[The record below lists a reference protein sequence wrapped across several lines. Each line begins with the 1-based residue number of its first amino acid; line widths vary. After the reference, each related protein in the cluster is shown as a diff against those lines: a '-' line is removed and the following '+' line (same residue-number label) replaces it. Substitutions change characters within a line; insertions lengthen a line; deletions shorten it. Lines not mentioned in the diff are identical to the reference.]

1 MLSLKL
7 KSAWK
12 LLDLV
17 LNKPMS
23 IFDII
28 TVLIF
33 FSGVF
38 LFINTFY
45 LKLPSSIGLTIL
57 ALVLSLLVLIFG
69 QVFPE
74 FHLAEAVKKYDFA
87 EVLYRFVLSVMLFAG
102 ALNVDF
108 RKLGD
113 QLVPVL
119 VLSFFGVLIS
129 TVVIATL
136 IYFTA
141 SFMGVSLSYIAALV
155 FGALISSTDPVAI
168 TKTIQRF
175 RLPGDLETKI
185 SGEALLNGGIA
196 IVLALVLVNIYREGE
211 LRGAIN
217 FSGTIWVLF
226 RDLGSGLIVGGI
238 FGWMGY
244 KVLKYVDNDHVEVE
258 VLVTLALVMGGSYI
272 ADLFA
277 ASSMLV
283 AVTTGL
289 ILGNFGRDE
298 EGESAVGEY
307 VYKFWQLMEDT
318 LAAMLFVLIGFE
330 MLVIPL
336 RLDYFALGFFAVN
349 FSLFGRW
356 LSVFIPI
363 RLMSRS
369 RSFDNNT
376 IPVLSW
382 GSLRG
387 GLPVAVSLSLINF
400 PGQEIIVTMTYV
412 VVVCSV
418 LYQGLTLSKVM
429 KVYNI

>member
-1 MLSLKL
+1 
-7 KSAWK
+7 
-12 LLDLV
+12 
-17 LNKPMS
+17 MS

-28 TVLIF
+28 AVLIF

-57 ALVLSLLVLIFG
+57 ALVLSLLVFIFG
-69 QVFPE
+69 QLFPE
-74 FHLAEAVKKYDFA
+74 FHLAEQVKKYDFA
-87 EVLYRFVLSVMLFAG
+87 DVLYRFVLSVMLFAG

-108 RKLGD
+108 RKLGN
-113 QLVPVL
+113 QLIPVL

-141 SFMGVSLSYIAALV
+141 DAMGVALSYIAALV

-175 RLPGDLETKI
+175 RMSNELETKI

-196 IVLALVLVNIYREGE
+196 IVLALVLVNIYREGVAE
-211 LRGAIN
+211 GSLNFTGAA
-217 FSGTIWVLF
+217 WVLI
-226 RDLGSGLIVGGI
+226 RDIGGGVIGGLI
-238 FGWMGY
+238 FGWIGY
-244 KVLKYVDNDHVEVE
+244 KLLAYIDNDDVEVE
-258 VLVTLALVMGGSYI
+258 VLVTLALVMGGSYV
-272 ADLFA
+272 ADLFS
-277 ASSMLV
+277 ASSMMV

-298 EGESAVGEY
+298 HGESAVGAY
-307 VYKFWQLMEDT
+307 VYRFWQLMEDT

-349 FSLFGRW
+349 FALFGRW
-356 LSVFIPI
+356 ISVFIPI
-363 RLMSRS
+363 RMMSRN
-369 RSFDNNT
+369 RSFDTGT

-382 GSLRG
+382 GALRG
-387 GLPVAVSLSLINF
+387 GLPVAVSLSLTNF
-400 PGQEIIVTMTYV
+400 PGQELIVTMTYV
-412 VVVCSV
+412 VVVCTV
-418 LYQGLTLSKVM
+418 LYQGLTLTKVM
-429 KVYNI
+429 KVYNTNPQQ

>member
-1 MLSLKL
+1 
-7 KSAWK
+7 
-12 LLDLV
+12 
-17 LNKPMS
+17 MS

-57 ALVLSLLVLIFG
+57 ALILSLLVFIFG
-69 QVFPE
+69 QLFPE
-74 FHLAEAVKKYDFA
+74 FHLAEQVKKYDFA
-87 EVLYRFVLSVMLFAG
+87 DVLYRFVLSVMLFAG

-108 RKLGD
+108 KKLGN
-113 QLVPVL
+113 QLIPVL

-129 TVVIATL
+129 TFVIATL

-141 SFMGVSLSYIAALV
+141 GYLGISLSYIAALV

-175 RLPGDLETKI
+175 RMSNDLETKI

-196 IVLALVLVNIYREGE
+196 IVLALVLVNIYREGVAE
-211 LRGAIN
+211 GALS
-217 FSGTIWVLF
+217 FTGTIWVLI
-226 RDLGSGLIVGGI
+226 RDIGGGI
-238 FGWMGY
+238 IGGLFFGWVGY
-244 KVLKYVDNDHVEVE
+244 KLLAYIDNDDVEVE
-258 VLVTLALVMGGSYI
+258 VLVTLALVMGGSYV
-272 ADLFA
+272 ADLFSM
-277 ASSMLV
+277 SSMMV

-298 EGESAVGEY
+298 QGESAVGEY
-307 VYKFWQLMEDT
+307 VYRFWQLMEDT

-336 RLDYFALGFFAVN
+336 KLDYFALGFFAVN
-349 FSLFGRW
+349 FALFGRW
-356 LSVFIPI
+356 ISVFIPI
-363 RLMSRS
+363 RMMAMR
-369 RSFDNNT
+369 RSFDTGT
-376 IPVLSW
+376 IPILSW
-382 GSLRG
+382 GALRG
-387 GLPVAVSLSLINF
+387 GLPVAVSLSLTNF

-412 VVVCSV
+412 VVVSTV
-418 LYQGLTLSKVM
+418 LYQGLTLARMMKIFNSSTSKL
-429 KVYNI
+429 N

>member
-1 MLSLKL
+1 
-7 KSAWK
+7 
-12 LLDLV
+12 
-17 LNKPMS
+17 MS

-28 TVLIF
+28 AVLIF

-57 ALVLSLLVLIFG
+57 ALILSLVVFVFG
-69 QVFPE
+69 QLFPE
-74 FHLAEAVKKYDFA
+74 YHLAEHVKSYDFSD
-87 EVLYRFVLSVMLFAG
+87 VLYRFVLSVMLFAG

-113 QLVPVL
+113 QLIPVL

-136 IYFTA
+136 IYYTA
-141 SFMGVSLSYIAALV
+141 GFIGVSLSYIASLV
-155 FGALISSTDPVAI
+155 FGALISATDPVAI
-168 TKTIQRF
+168 TKSIQRF
-175 RLPGDLETKI
+175 RLSNELETKI

-196 IVLALVLVNIYREGE
+196 IVLALVLVNIYRESE
-211 LRGAIN
+211 AVGAIS
-217 FSGTIWVLF
+217 FSGTLWVLF
-226 RDLGSGLIVGGI
+226 RDLGSGLIVGLI
-238 FGWMGY
+238 FGWIGY
-244 KVLKYVDNDHVEVE
+244 KLLKYIDNDDVEVE

-272 ADLFA
+272 ADLFS

-289 ILGNFGRDE
+289 ILGNFGRNE
-298 EGESAVGEY
+298 EGESAVGGY
-307 VYKFWQLMEDT
+307 VYRFWQLMEDT

-349 FSLFGRW
+349 FALFGRW
-356 LSVFIPI
+356 ISVFVPI
-363 RLMSRS
+363 KMMSRK
-369 RSFDNNT
+369 RSFENST

-387 GLPVAVSLSLINF
+387 GLPVAVSLSLTDL
-400 PGQEIIVTMTYV
+400 PGQELIVTMTYV
-412 VVVCSV
+412 VVVCTV
-418 LYQGLTLSKVM
+418 LYQGLTLTKVM
-429 KVYNI
+429 QVYRANT

>member
-1 MLSLKL
+1 
-7 KSAWK
+7 
-12 LLDLV
+12 
-17 LNKPMS
+17 MS

-28 TVLIF
+28 AVLIF

-38 LFINTFY
+38 LFVNTFY

-57 ALVLSLLVLIFG
+57 ALLLSLLVFIFG
-69 QVFPE
+69 QLFPE
-74 FHLAEAVKKYDFA
+74 FHLAEQVKKYDFA

-108 RKLGD
+108 RKLGN
-113 QLVPVL
+113 QLIPVL

-136 IYFTA
+136 IFYTA
-141 SFMGVSLSYIAALV
+141 NFIGVELSYIASLV

-175 RLPGDLETKI
+175 KMSNELETKI

-196 IVLALVLVNIYREGE
+196 IVLALVLVNVYREGLAE
-211 LRGAIN
+211 GSIS
-217 FSGTIWVLF
+217 FSGTAWVLF
-226 RDLGSGLIVGGI
+226 RDIGGGVVGGLI
-238 FGWMGY
+238 FGWIGY
-244 KVLKYVDNDHVEVE
+244 KLLAYIDNDDVEVE

-272 ADLFA
+272 ADLFTV
-277 ASSMLV
+277 SSMMV

-298 EGESAVGEY
+298 KGESAVGAY
-307 VYKFWQLMEDT
+307 VYRFWQLMEDT

-349 FSLFGRW
+349 FALFARW
-356 LSVFIPI
+356 ISVFIPI
-363 RLMSRS
+363 RMMSVK
-369 RSFDNNT
+369 RSFDTGT

-382 GSLRG
+382 GALRG
-387 GLPVAVSLSLINF
+387 GLPVAVSLSLTDF
-400 PGQEIIVTMTYV
+400 PGQELIVTMTYV
-412 VVVCSV
+412 VVVCTV
-418 LYQGLTLSKVM
+418 LYQGLTLTNVM
-429 KVYNI
+429 KVYNTKAQQ

>member
-1 MLSLKL
+1 
-7 KSAWK
+7 
-12 LLDLV
+12 
-17 LNKPMS
+17 MS

-57 ALVLSLLVLIFG
+57 ALALSLLVLVFG
-69 QVFPE
+69 QAFPE

-129 TVVIATL
+129 TFVIGTL

-141 SFMGVSLSYIAALV
+141 SFIGVTLSYIAALV

-175 RLPGDLETKI
+175 RLPNELETKI

-211 LRGAIN
+211 TTGAIS
-217 FSGTIWVLF
+217 FSGTAWVLF
-226 RDLGSGLIVGGI
+226 RDLGSGLIVGTI
-238 FGWMGY
+238 FGWAGY

-258 VLVTLALVMGGSYI
+258 VLVTMALVMGGSYI
-272 ADLFA
+272 ADLFS

-298 EGESAVGEY
+298 EGESAVGVY
-307 VYKFWQLMEDT
+307 VYRFWQLMEDT

-363 RLMSRS
+363 RMMSRN

-429 KVYNI
+429 KVYNV

>member
-1 MLSLKL
+1 
-7 KSAWK
+7 
-12 LLDLV
+12 
-17 LNKPMS
+17 MS

-28 TVLIF
+28 AVLIF

-38 LFINTFY
+38 LFVNTFY

-69 QVFPE
+69 MMFPE
-74 FHLAEAVKKYDFA
+74 FHLAEHVKEYDFA

-108 RKLGD
+108 SKLGN
-113 QLVPVL
+113 QRIPIL
-119 VLSFFGVLIS
+119 VLSFFGVIIS

-136 IYFTA
+136 IYYTA
-141 SFMGVSLSYIAALV
+141 NWMGISLSYIASLV

-168 TKTIQRF
+168 TKTLQRF
-175 RLPGDLETKI
+175 RISSDLETKI

-196 IVLALVLVNIYREGE
+196 IILALVLVNIYRTGLADGGLTFGNTTIVLLRE
-211 LRGAIN
+211 LVGGAI
-217 FSGTIWVLF
+217 G
-226 RDLGSGLIVGGI
+226 GLI
-238 FGWMGY
+238 FGWIGY
-244 KVLKYVDNDHVEVE
+244 KLLAFIDNDDVEVE
-258 VLVTLALVMGGSYI
+258 VLVTLALVMGGSYV
-272 ADLFA
+272 ADLFSV
-277 ASSMLV
+277 SSMVV

-298 EGESAVGEY
+298 QGESAVGGY
-307 VYKFWQLMEDT
+307 VYRFWQLMEDT

-349 FSLFGRW
+349 FALLARW
-356 LSVFIPI
+356 MSVFIPI
-363 RLMSRS
+363 RLMSRN
-369 RSFDNNT
+369 RSFENGT

-382 GSLRG
+382 GALRG
-387 GLPVAVSLSLINF
+387 GLPVAASLSLTDF
-400 PGQEIIVTMTYV
+400 PGQDVIVTMTYV

-418 LYQGLTLSKVM
+418 LYQGLTLTRMM
-429 KVYNI
+429 KAYNPNT

>member
-1 MLSLKL
+1 
-7 KSAWK
+7 
-12 LLDLV
+12 
-17 LNKPMS
+17 MS

-28 TVLIF
+28 AVLIF

-57 ALVLSLLVLIFG
+57 ALILSLLVFIFG
-69 QVFPE
+69 QLFPE
-74 FHLAEAVKKYDFA
+74 FHLAEQVKKYDFA
-87 EVLYRFVLSVMLFAG
+87 DVLYRFVLSVMLFAG

-108 RKLGD
+108 KKLGN

-136 IYFTA
+136 IYYTA
-141 SFMGVSLSYIAALV
+141 GYMGVSLSYIAALV

-175 RLPGDLETKI
+175 KMSNELETKI

-196 IVLALVLVNIYREGE
+196 IVLALVLVNIYREGVIE
-211 LRGAIN
+211 GSIS
-217 FSGTIWVLF
+217 FSGTVWVLA
-226 RDLGSGLIVGGI
+226 RDIGGGVLGGLF
-238 FGWMGY
+238 FGWIGY
-244 KVLKYVDNDHVEVE
+244 KLLAYIDNDDVEVE
-258 VLVTLALVMGGSYI
+258 VLVTLALVMGGSYV
-272 ADLFA
+272 ADLFSV
-277 ASSMLV
+277 SSMMV

-298 EGESAVGEY
+298 KGESAVGAY
-307 VYKFWQLMEDT
+307 VYRFWQLMEDT

-349 FSLFGRW
+349 FALFGRW
-356 LSVFIPI
+356 ISVFIPI
-363 RLMSRS
+363 RMMSRS
-369 RSFDNNT
+369 RSFDTGT
-376 IPVLSW
+376 IPILSW
-382 GSLRG
+382 GALRG
-387 GLPVAVSLSLINF
+387 GLPVAVSLSLTDF
-400 PGQEIIVTMTYV
+400 PGQELIVTMTYV
-412 VVVCSV
+412 VVVCTV
-418 LYQGLTLSKVM
+418 LYQGLTLTRAM
-429 KVYNI
+429 KVYNTHVR

>member
-1 MLSLKL
+1 
-7 KSAWK
+7 
-12 LLDLV
+12 
-17 LNKPMS
+17 MS

-28 TVLIF
+28 AVLIF

-38 LFINTFY
+38 LFINTFF

-57 ALVLSLLVLIFG
+57 ALILSILVFLFG
-69 QVFPE
+69 QLFPE
-74 FHLAEAVKKYDFA
+74 FHLAEHVKEYDFA
-87 EVLYRFVLSVMLFAG
+87 DVLYRFVLSVMLFAG

-113 QLVPVL
+113 MLIPVL
-119 VLSFFGVLIS
+119 VLSIFGVLIS
-129 TVVIATL
+129 TVAIASL

-141 SFMGVSLSYIAALV
+141 GLMGISLSYIAALV

-175 RLPGDLETKI
+175 RMSDDLETKI

-196 IVLALVLVNIYREGE
+196 IVLALVLVNIYREGVLE
-211 LRGAIN
+211 GAIS
-217 FSGTIWVLF
+217 FSSSAWVLV
-226 RDLGSGLIVGGI
+226 RDIGGGIVGGLL
-238 FGWMGY
+238 FGWIGFKLLAY
-244 KVLKYVDNDHVEVE
+244 IDNDDVEVE
-258 VLVTLALVMGGSYI
+258 VLVTLALVMGGSYV
-272 ADLFA
+272 ADLFSV
-277 ASSMLV
+277 SSMRV

-298 EGESAVGEY
+298 QGESAVGAY
-307 VYKFWQLMEDT
+307 VYRFWQLMEDT

-356 LSVFIPI
+356 ISVFIPI
-363 RLMSRS
+363 RMMSRS
-369 RSFDNNT
+369 RSFDKGT

-382 GSLRG
+382 GALRG
-387 GLPVAVSLSLINF
+387 GLPVAVSLSLTDF
-400 PGQEIIVTMTYV
+400 PGQELIVTMTYV
-412 VVVCSV
+412 VVVCTV
-418 LYQGLTLSKVM
+418 PYQGFTLTRVM
-429 KVYNI
+429 KVYNAHSQSK

>member
-1 MLSLKL
+1 
-7 KSAWK
+7 
-12 LLDLV
+12 
-17 LNKPMS
+17 MS

-28 TVLIF
+28 AVLIF

-57 ALVLSLLVLIFG
+57 ALVLSLLVFVFG
-69 QVFPE
+69 QLFPE
-74 FHLAEAVKKYDFA
+74 FHLAEEVKKHDFA
-87 EVLYRFVLSVMLFAG
+87 DVLYHFVLSVMLFAG

-108 RKLGD
+108 KKLGN
-113 QLVPVL
+113 QLIPVI
-119 VLSFFGVLIS
+119 VLSLFGVLIS

-141 SFMGVSLSYIAALV
+141 GYMGISLSYIGALV

-175 RLPGDLETKI
+175 RMSNELETKI

-196 IVLALVLVNIYREGE
+196 IVLALVLVNVYREGAAD
-211 LRGAIN
+211 GGITVSN
-217 FSGTIWVLF
+217 TIWVLT
-226 RDLGSGLIVGGI
+226 RDILGGVIGGLI
-238 FGWMGY
+238 FGWIGF
-244 KVLKYVDNDHVEVE
+244 KLLAFIDNDDVEVE

-272 ADLFA
+272 ADLFSI
-277 ASSMLV
+277 SSMMV

-298 EGESAVGEY
+298 QGESAVGEY
-307 VYKFWQLMEDT
+307 VYRFWQLMEDT

-349 FSLFGRW
+349 FALFGRW

-363 RLMSRS
+363 KMMSVS
-369 RSFDNNT
+369 RSFESGT
-376 IPVLSW
+376 IPVLAW

-387 GLPVAVSLSLINF
+387 GLPVAVSLSLTNF
-400 PGQEIIVTMTYV
+400 PGEEIIVTMTYV
-412 VVVCSV
+412 VVVCTV
-418 LYQGLTLSKVM
+418 LYQGLTLARVM
-429 KVYNI
+429 KVYNSTAQ

>member
-1 MLSLKL
+1 
-7 KSAWK
+7 
-12 LLDLV
+12 
-17 LNKPMS
+17 MS

-28 TVLIF
+28 AVLIF

-38 LFINTFY
+38 IFINTFY
-45 LKLPSSIGLTIL
+45 LKLPSSIGLTLLAVIL
-57 ALVLSLLVLIFG
+57 SFLVLIFG
-69 QVFPE
+69 AFFPE
-74 FHLAEAVKKYDFA
+74 FHLAEHVKKYDFA

-108 RKLGD
+108 KKLGD

-119 VLSFFGVLIS
+119 VLSFLGVLIS
-129 TVVIATL
+129 TFVIATL

-141 SFMGVSLSYIAALV
+141 GAMGIGLSFIASMV

-175 RLPGDLETKI
+175 KMSNELETKI

-196 IVLALVLVNIYREGE
+196 IVLALVLVNIYKEEAAVGS
-211 LRGAIN
+211 LNFTGAA
-217 FSGTIWVLF
+217 WVF
-226 RDLGSGLIVGGI
+226 VRDLGGGLIAGLF
-238 FGWMGY
+238 FGWLGY
-244 KVLKYVDNDHVEVE
+244 SVLKYIDNDAVEVE
-258 VLVTLALVMGGSYI
+258 VLVTLALVMSGSYI
-272 ADLFA
+272 ADLLSV
-277 ASSMLV
+277 SSMLV
-283 AVTTGL
+283 AVMTGL
-289 ILGNFGRDE
+289 VLGNFGRSKD
-298 EGESAVGEY
+298 GENAVGSY
-307 VYKFWQLMEDT
+307 VYRFWQLLEET

-349 FSLFGRW
+349 IALFARW

-363 RLMSRS
+363 RLMSMS
-369 RSFDNNT
+369 RSFDDGT

-382 GSLRG
+382 GALRG
-387 GLPVAVSLSLINF
+387 GLPVAVSLSLTNF

-418 LYQGLTLSKVM
+418 LYQGLTLTKVM
-429 KVYNI
+429 RVYNENHPMKWLD

>member
-1 MLSLKL
+1 
-7 KSAWK
+7 
-12 LLDLV
+12 
-17 LNKPMS
+17 MS

-28 TVLIF
+28 AVLIF

-38 LFINTFY
+38 IFINTFY

-57 ALVLSLLVLIFG
+57 ALALSLLVLVFG
-69 QVFPE
+69 LLFPE
-74 FHLAEAVKKYDFA
+74 FHLAEQVKKYDFA

-129 TVVIATL
+129 TFVIATL

-141 SFMGVSLSYIAALV
+141 GMLGITLSYIASLV

-168 TKTIQRF
+168 TKTIRRF
-175 RLPGDLETKI
+175 RMSNELETKI

-196 IVLALVLVNIYREGE
+196 VVLALVLVNIYKEEAAMGS
-211 LRGAIN
+211 LNFTGAA
-217 FSGTIWVLF
+217 WVLL
-226 RDLGSGLIVGGI
+226 RDLGGGLIAGLF
-238 FGWMGY
+238 FGWIGY
-244 KVLKYVDNDHVEVE
+244 SVLKYVDNDSVEVE
-258 VLVTLALVMGGSYI
+258 VLVTLALVMGGSYA
-272 ADLFA
+272 ADLISV
-277 ASSMLV
+277 SSMIV

-289 ILGNFGRDE
+289 ILGNFGRNE
-298 EGESAVGEY
+298 KGENAVGSY
-307 VYKFWQLMEDT
+307 VYRFWQLLEET

-349 FSLFGRW
+349 FALFARW
-356 LSVFIPI
+356 VSVFIPI
-363 RLMSRS
+363 RLMSMS
-369 RSFDNNT
+369 RSFDDGT

-382 GSLRG
+382 GALRG
-387 GLPVAVSLSLINF
+387 GLPVAVSLSLTNF
-400 PGQEIIVTMTYV
+400 PGQEIIITMTYV

-418 LYQGLTLSKVM
+418 LYQGLTLTKVM
-429 KVYNI
+429 KMYNDKHPMKWMD